1 MIRRSYAETASG
13 ERLFKSGRPDSNR
26 GPRAPKARA
35 LTRLRHAP
43 SSPVSQRI
51 EVLRKAA
58 DQEGNKRFLSPDK
71 GKPFART
78 ARKATGLTEPA
89 GLPKDSCCTRHVGS
103 TREPHPDPTRK
114 RHGGRAVHSVH
125 KIFTRLL
132 PVAAVGAGLL
142 VATPVADAAHKAKKK
157 DPIAT
162 IALGDKRP

>member
-51 EVLRKAA
+51 EVLRAAA
-58 DQEGNKRFLSPDK
+58 DQEGYKRFLSPDK

-78 ARKATGLTEPA
+78 GRKATGLYEPA
-89 GLPKDSCCTRHVGS
+89 GLPKEIVLTRHVGS
-103 TREPHPDPTRK
+103 TREPPTDPT
-114 RHGGRAVHSVH
+114 HAIEMEVATVPTFSQ
-125 KIFTRLL
+125 IFTRML

-142 VATPVADAAHKAKKK
+142 
-157 DPIAT
+157 
-162 IALGDKRP
+162 LG